1 MIKETIVCCLLII
14 TILTCGCTYQ
24 NYPIQTPASIMT
36 NPSAPQ
42 SNNEKYCLGATITD
56 ISKPRFFP
64 GGKSYDPTIFISGIV
79 KSNCDYPVE
88 GSVQLWAYDKYNNII
103 RGLWPDGS
111 QTYQVFVIKPNQTQE
126 YSLSFDIRSIP
137 QNNPR
142 DTSLDPPTA
151 TFNVTTKVS
160 KIVDAYSASQWK

>member
-1 MIKETIVCCLLII
+1 MIKKIVVCCLLMGSII
-14 TILTCGCTYQ
+14 MCGCIYQ
-24 NYPIQTPASIMT
+24 NPPTQTQTSIIS

-42 SNNEKYCLGATITD
+42 SYNEKYCLNATITD
-56 ISKPRFFP
+56 ISKPQFFP
-64 GGKSYDPTIFISGIV
+64 GGKSYSPTIFISGTV
-79 KSNCDYPVE
+79 KSNCNYPVE
-88 GSVQLWAYDKYNNII
+88 GSVQLWAYDKYNNLI

-111 QTYQVFVIKPNQTQE
+111 QTYQSIVIKPNQTQN
-126 YSLSFDIRSIP
+126 YSMEFDIRSIP

-160 KIVDAYSASQWK
+160 KIVDAYSASQWA